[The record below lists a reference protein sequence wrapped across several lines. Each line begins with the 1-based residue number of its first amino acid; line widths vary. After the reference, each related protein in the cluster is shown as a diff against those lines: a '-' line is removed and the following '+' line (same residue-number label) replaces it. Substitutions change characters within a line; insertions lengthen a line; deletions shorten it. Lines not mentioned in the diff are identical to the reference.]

1 MQKTTI
7 KITTVDEYIALF
19 PPEVK
24 VLLKQLRKLITTTA
38 PDAEEV
44 LSYQMPA
51 YKYNGMLIYFA
62 AHKNHIGLYP
72 FKSAI
77 TAFQKELTK
86 YEGAKGT
93 VRFPF
98 DKPLPEKLIT
108 KIVKF
113 RLKENLLKAALK
125 KKK

>member
-7 KITTVDEYIALF
+7 KITTVDEYISLF

-24 VLLKQLRKLITTTA
+24 VLLKQLRKIIRTTA

-72 FKSAI
+72 FKTAI

-98 DKPLPEKLIT
+98 DKPLPEQLVT
-108 KIVKF
+108 QIVKF
-113 RLKENLLKAALK
+113 RVKENLLKASLK

>member
-77 TAFQKELTK
+77 HAFQKELTN

-113 RLKENLLKAALK
+113 RVKENLLKTALK

>member
-1 MQKTTI
+1 MKKTTI
-7 KITTVDEYIALF
+7 KIETVDEYISQF
-19 PPEVK
+19 PSEVK
-24 VLLKQLRKLITTTA
+24 LLLKQLRKIITTAA

-72 FKSAI
+72 FKTAI

-98 DKPLPEKLIT
+98 DKPLPGKLIT